1 MRKGRILIAIVFGLC
16 AVGVD
21 FTSTLFSVVS
31 DLIFVSLIFLTLW
44 PLLDG
49 RATDE

>member
-21 FTSTLFSVVS
+21 FTSTLLSVVS
-31 DLIFVSLIFLTLW
+31 DLIFVSLIFFALW
-44 PLLDG
+44 PFLEG
-49 RATDE
+49 RAPDE